1 MDSTTKILIPTDFT
15 IASLNLV
22 KEAVEHSNSNR
33 LDIILIYGVHL
44 SSSISDMLFFSKGK
58 AISALQSPEFI
69 SACSLIKNKYQSKIC
84 SIYPD
89 LLIANNTGYIKQYL
103 EHEKIDLVYI
113 PTYYK
118 LMVNNRKHFDPT
130 PFLTKAISA
139 SASLRL
145 NWPGSKELPF
155 PLTNHLSDLFLPG

>member
-1 MDSTTKILIPTDFT
+1 MDTTTRILIPTDFT

-22 KEAVEHSNSNR
+22 KEAVEQSTGPR
-33 LDIILIYGVHL
+33 LDIILVYGVHL

-58 AISALQSPEFI
+58 AISELQSPEFI
-69 SACSLIKNKYQSKIC
+69 SACSLIKNKYQSKIG

-89 LLIANNTGYIKQYL
+89 LFIANNTGYIKQYL
-103 EHEKIDLVYI
+103 KHEKIDLVYI
-113 PTYYK
+113 PAYYK

-130 PFLTKAISA
+130 PHLSKAIKTSA
-139 SASLRL
+139 SSKL